1 MRGRL
6 RVRQVSRMNHAERM
20 AAADRNGQ
28 PKFYFVYVL
37 EMLDNGEYYVGHTGH
52 IEARLLEHA
61 VGRGAEATAG
71 REFKL
76 RVCLPFQTRKEAQY
90 SEARWQA
97 ALRHS
102 PANIAALVTTF
113 DQVGKMVRP
122 EKTLEELERESRARQ
137 LKAKREFHL
146 VTFYPR
152 AAVCKHPWA
161 QYGTYS
167 LEDFLEYQ
175 PGSAVRYGAPYR
187 DQCQACLEAAILM
200 AVEKQPTAG

>member
-1 MRGRL
+1 
-6 RVRQVSRMNHAERM
+6 MNHAERM

-61 VGRGAEATAG
+61 AGRGAEATAG
-71 REFKL
+71 REFKI

-113 DQVGKMVRP
+113 DQIGKMVRP
-122 EKTLEELERESRARQ
+122 EKTLEELERESRARH
-137 LKAKREFHL
+137 LAAKKEFHL
-146 VTFYPR
+146 FTSWI
-152 AAVCKHPWA
+152 AAACKRPWA

-167 LEDFLEYQ
+167 MKEFLEYQ
-175 PGSAVRYGAPYR
+175 RGSIAPR
-187 DQCQACLEAAILM
+187 KPCQACLDAATLM
-200 AVEKQPTAG
+200 AAEKQPTAG